1 MSLACHR
8 LEIWCNESQERYVM
22 AVSPD
27 RVAEFTAI
35 CERERCPFAIVGE
48 AKEEMHLEVAV

>member
-1 MSLACHR
+1 
-8 LEIWCNESQERYVM
+8 M

-48 AKEEMHLEVAV
+48 AKEEMHLEVADEHFG